1 MYGINEI
8 KKQNAQ
14 KQADHDNSRKG
25 TFCVLRDGSILLR
38 SGVSS
43 RVLDSD
49 VDITTFLESVRG
61 RSSGVVRE
69 VVQSHFEPTPA

>member
-14 KQADHDNSRKG
+14 KQADHENSRNG

-38 SGVSS
+38 SGSAS
-43 RVLDSD
+43 KTIDSKED
-49 VDITTFLESVRG
+49 AAAFLETIRE
-61 RSSGVVRE
+61 RSSGFVRG
-69 VVQSHFEPTPA
+69 VVQSYFAPVLA

>member
-38 SGVSS
+38 SGPSS
-43 RVLDSD
+43 KTIDSKED
-49 VDITTFLESVRG
+49 AAAFLETVRE
-61 RSSGVVRE
+61 RSSGFIRG
-69 VVQSHFEPTPA
+69 VVQSHFEPALV